1 MFKSL
6 NTDWLKLA
14 LLRVFQSGWTVV
26 VLVGLSLTLCSFYG
40 RQAFVVWWL
49 TFSGALVIGLSIWLG
64 NLPYRLRQQRNPASK
79 WVCCAS
85 WPIWAFGAFLLAFAP
100 VFATSPMVILLNLL
114 AGLTVVILYAW
125 LVRKEVINWIL

>member
-49 TFSGALVIGLSIWLG
+49 TFSGALLIGVSIWLG
-64 NLPYRLRQQRNPASK
+64 NLPYRLIQPGRSARK

-85 WPIWAFGAFLLAFAP
+85 WLIWAFGAFMLAFAP
-100 VFATSPMVILLNLL
+100 VFATSPMVMLLNLL

>member
-26 VLVGLSLTLCSFYG
+26 ILVGLSLTLCSFYG

-49 TFSGALVIGLSIWLG
+49 TSSGAFLIGVSIWLG
-64 NLPYRLRQQRNPASK
+64 NIPYRLLQPGRPARK
-79 WVCCAS
+79 WVCFVS
-85 WPIWAFGAFLLAFAP
+85 WQIWAFGAFLLAFAP
-100 VFATSPMVILLNLL
+100 VFATSPMVMLLNLL